1 MNSNICWVALFLLC
15 PYITLCQTV
24 VHLFPTKVKEQ
35 RTLEAKK
42 SYVEIDF
49 AIVGLKVNKNKQI
62 KLKEIVLATDNQGKK
77 LQLQKSSFGDNYNQ
91 QGNIS
96 LKLDAPSRKARA
108 IKSIKGVLKYYH
120 PTENNKGKVVIKDY
134 KSRMNSNLLKG
145 IDDKIVL
152 LLIDKTSLEE
162 KLKENDAEIKQ
173 HIDKIKDNQLV
184 SSEELVIINQLLQ
197 RFSTTLGSTSKKQLN
212 FYAEG
217 ENDRIV
223 SVNVY
228 NKEGQKMSYSVRRMN
243 RAWNLSLKEEMQ
255 IDWTIEIL
263 LENDL
268 AIKEID
274 FIVENILLP

>member
-1 MNSNICWVALFLLC
+1 MNSSTFWVSLFLLC
-15 PYITLCQTV
+15 PYITLCQAV

-62 KLKEIVLATDNQGKK
+62 KLKEIVFATDNQGKK

-91 QGNIS
+91 KGNIS
-96 LKLDAPSRKARA
+96 LKLDAPSRKAQT
-108 IKSIKGVLKYYH
+108 IKSIKGILKYYQ
-120 PTENNKGKVVIKDY
+120 PTETNKGKVIIKDY
-134 KSRMNSNLLKG
+134 RSRMNTNLLKG

-162 KLKENDAEIKQ
+162 KLKENDAEIEQ
-173 HIDKIKDNQLV
+173 HIDKIKDNQLANA
-184 SSEELVIINQLLQ
+184 EELAIIHQLLQ
-197 RFSTTLGSTSKKQLN
+197 RFSTTIGSTSKKQLN

-217 ENDRIV
+217 ENNRIV

-228 NKEGQKMSYSVRRMN
+228 NPEGQKMNYSVMRMN
-243 RAWNLSLKEEMQ
+243 RAWNLSLKEDMQ
-255 IDWTIEIL
+255 LDWTIEIL
-263 LENDL
+263 LENEL
-268 AIKEID
+268 AVKEID
-274 FIVENILLP
+274 FIVEHILLP